1 MLAGNH
7 LFLVA
12 HTNRKTSQIVI
23 FLRHQARVLCSLS
36 ANESSLR
43 LKAAFRN
50 ALYDI
55 RDLLRI
61 VLAAGDVIQEE

>member
-1 MLAGNH
+1 MLSGDH
-7 LFLVA
+7 LFFIA
-12 HTNRKTSQIVI
+12 DTYRESSQVVI